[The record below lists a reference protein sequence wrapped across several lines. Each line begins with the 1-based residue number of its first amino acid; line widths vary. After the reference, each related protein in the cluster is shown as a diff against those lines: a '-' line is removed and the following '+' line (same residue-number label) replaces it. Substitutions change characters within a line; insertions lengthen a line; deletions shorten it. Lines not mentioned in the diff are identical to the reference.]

1 MIRNFCKLA
10 LQANG
15 NIYALTLPS
24 SESGHT
30 GLANPSILWNGK
42 NLYTNIRNVQYAL
55 YHSEFGQKFQNHWG
69 CLAYLNPEDDVT
81 LRTQNFLSV
90 DDSDY
95 QWIDTSRLDKKPLWE
110 FIGLED
116 GRLVYWDDKLYLVGV
131 RRDTTTNGVGRMEL
145 SEIKNGKEV
154 KRYRIEPPNGYTYC
168 EKNWMPIVDKP
179 FHFVKWSNPT
189 EIVKVNIETL
199 SSETIL
205 LKEQKIDVMRDLR
218 GGSQVIKYK
227 DYYIAITHEVDLWF
241 DYMNHKDAHY
251 YHRFIVWDK
260 DWNIVKY
267 TDTFKF
273 LDANIEFCCGLT
285 EFKGKYLITFGFQD
299 STAYMLEITDK
310 FLQSFIDG
318 QSLETQTFALNT
330 CLNLFVSNPL
340 EPTYNFDLAIGYF
353 EEGHYA
359 SAMSFFLRSAE
370 LNEISEK
377 PNKILGYNALMFV
390 AECLAKM
397 GRRKTSLKTALMNAI
412 AYDPKRCEAYFMLSQ
427 WSEVERDYQ
436 TCLAMAEL
444 SLEMH
449 HIQKKEG
456 IEELFRI
463 KDYKIKYQIAFSLW
477 WVGRFN
483 ESRNAFFALS
493 NDYGTTMEDG
503 YIEMVQGNITRL
515 GSGDKFIPYTKDK
528 KDSLKFKFDGY
539 EQLERNYSQTLQDM
553 FIMYMTEG
561 KRNGTYL
568 EIGSAD
574 PSYGSNTK
582 ILEETFDWVGT
593 GIEIL
598 ANEVEKH
605 KQERHNPVIC
615 ANALEVDYEELLASM
630 SEEYIND
637 GVFDYLQVDCEPPS
651 VSFEILK
658 MIPFDK
664 YKFAVVTFEHDY
676 YADISKSIRKES
688 REYMESQGYVLAIGN
703 ISMND
708 DCPYEDWWVH
718 PDLVDKKVLKKIQNN
733 DNEVVNIHKFMLGYN

>member
-15 NIYALTLPS
+15 NIFPLTIPS
-24 SESGHT
+24 NKSGHT
-30 GLANPSILWNGK
+30 GLTNPSVLWNGK
-42 NLYTNIRNVQYAL
+42 TLFVNIRNVQYAL
-55 YHSEFGQKFQNHWG
+55 YHSEFEQKFQNHWG

-81 LRTQNFLSV
+81 LRTQNFLSTNNSEYKWV
-90 DDSDY
+90 
-95 QWIDTSRLDKKPLWE
+95 DTSKLDKKPLWE

-116 GRLVYWDDKLYLVGV
+116 GRLVYWNDKLYLIGV

-145 SEIKNGKEV
+145 SEIENGREI

-189 EIVKVNIETL
+189 EVVKVNLDTL
-199 SSETIL
+199 SSETIV
-205 LKEQKIDVMRDLR
+205 LKEQSIDVKRDLR

-227 DYYIAITHEVDLWF
+227 DYYIAITHEVDLWY

-251 YHRFIVWDK
+251 YHRIIVWDK
-260 DWNIVKY
+260 DWNIIKHS
-267 TDTFKF
+267 DAFKF
-273 LDANIEFCCGLT
+273 IDANIEFCCGLT
-285 EFKGKYLITFGFQD
+285 HIQDKFLITFGYQD
-299 STAYMLEITDK
+299 TTAFMLEITEQ
-310 FLQSFIDG
+310 FLQNFIDG
-318 QSLETQTFALNT
+318 VIFEDKDFVVN
-330 CLNLFVSNPL
+330 NPINKFVSNPL
-340 EPTYNFDLAIGYF
+340 DPRNNFELGIFYYAD
-353 EEGHYA
+353 GHYA

-370 LNEISEK
+370 LGEICETKDKNLIYASL
-377 PNKILGYNALMFV
+377 IYV
-390 AECLAKM
+390 AECLVKM
-397 GRRKTSLKTALMNAI
+397 GRRKTSLKTALLNAV
-412 AYDPKRCEAYFMLSQ
+412 AFDPKRCEAYYMLSQ
-427 WSEVERDYQ
+427 WSEVEKDYHS
-436 TCLAMAEL
+436 CLAMANL
-444 SLEMH
+444 ALEMNA
-449 HIQKKEG
+449 IQKTNG
-456 IEELFRI
+456 ITELLGI

-515 GSGDKFIPYTKDK
+515 GSGDKFIPYTQDK
-528 KDSLKFKFDGY
+528 KDLLKFKFDGY
-539 EQLERNYSQTLQDM
+539 ELLERNYSQTLQDM
-553 FIMYMTEG
+553 FIMYMTQG

-605 KQERHNPVIC
+605 KQERKNPVIC
-615 ANALEVDYEELLASM
+615 ANALDIDYNELLDKM
-630 SEEYIND
+630 SKEYGNG

-651 VSFEILK
+651 VSFDILK

-676 YADISKSIRKES
+676 YADVSKSIRTQS
-688 REYMESQGYVLAIGN
+688 RAYMESKGYVLAIGN

-718 PDLVDKKVLKKIQNN
+718 PDLVEKKVLKKIQNN
-733 DNEVVNIHKFMLGYN
+733 DNEVVNIHKFML

>member
-15 NIYALTLPS
+15 NIFPLTLPS

-30 GLANPSILWNGK
+30 GLTNPSIFWNGQK
-42 NLYTNIRNVQYAL
+42 LFLNIRNVQYAL

-90 DDSDY
+90 DNSTY
-95 QWIDTSRLDKKPLWE
+95 KKVDTSKLDKKPLWE

-116 GRLVYWDDKLYLVGV
+116 GRLVEWEGKLYLIGV

-145 SEIKNGKEV
+145 SEIENGREV

-168 EKNWMPIVDKP
+168 EKNWMPILDMP

-189 EIVKVNIETL
+189 EVVKVNLDKLT
-199 SSETIL
+199 SETIV
-205 LKEQKIDVMRDLR
+205 LKEQSIDVIRDLR
-218 GGSQVIKYK
+218 GGSQVIPYK
-227 DYYIAITHEVDLWF
+227 DYYIAVTHEVDLWF
-241 DYMNHKDAHY
+241 NYMNHKDAHY

-260 DWNIVKY
+260 DWNIIQY
-267 TDTFKF
+267 TDAFKF
-273 LDANIEFCCGLT
+273 LDANIEFCCGLSHIKDK
-285 EFKGKYLITFGFQD
+285 FVLTFGFQD
-299 STAYMLEITDK
+299 STAFLLEMTEE
-310 FLQSFIDG
+310 FLESFIDG
-318 QSLETQTFALNT
+318 KIEDRSAVISN
-330 CLNLFVSNPL
+330 NPINKFVSNTLDPQYNYNLGL
-340 EPTYNFDLAIGYF
+340 EYF
-353 EEGHYA
+353 ADGHFA
-359 SAMSFFLRSAE
+359 SAMTFFLRSAE
-370 LNEISEK
+370 LGDASEYK
-377 PNKILGYNALMFV
+377 NKNLIYESLIYV
-390 AECLAKM
+390 AECLSKM
-397 GRRKTSLKTALMNAI
+397 GRRKTSLKTALLNAI
-412 AYDPKRCEAYFMLSQ
+412 AFDPKRCEAYYMLSQ
-427 WSEVERDYQ
+427 WSEIVSDYHN
-436 TCLAMAEL
+436 CLAMAYL

-449 HIQKKEG
+449 TIQKNEG
-456 IEELFRI
+456 IEELLGI

-493 NDYGTTMEDG
+493 NDYGTSMDDS

-515 GSGDKFIPYTKDK
+515 GSGDKFIPYTQDK
-528 KDSLKFKFDGY
+528 KESLKFKFDGY
-539 EQLERNYSQTLQDM
+539 EKLERNYSQTLQDM
-553 FIMYMTEG
+553 FIMYMTQG

-574 PSYGSNTK
+574 PSYGNNTK
-582 ILEETFDWVGT
+582 ILEDTFNWVGT

-605 KQERHNPVIC
+605 KEERKNPVIC
-615 ANALEVDYEELLASM
+615 ANALEVDYNELLKSM
-630 SEEYIND
+630 SKEYGNG

-651 VSFEILK
+651 VSFDILK

-676 YADISKSIRKES
+676 YADISKSIRTES
-688 REYMESQGYVLAIGN
+688 RAYMESKGYVLAIGN
-703 ISMND
+703 VSMND

-718 PDLVDKKVLKKIQNN
+718 PELVDKKVLDKIQNK
-733 DNEVVNIHKFMLGYN
+733 DNEVVNIHKFML